1 MVQIRAW
8 GVAPEFAPGETNLG
22 DLIVTITVE
31 DNDSGTLGAG
41 DTITINGVDEII
53 GLVYLDAFI
62 IDGVRVEVAALHM
75 PSGASFSVPIVDG
88 VLSPAY
94 PAVSTDITLGPTLP
108 PVPFPTSDIV
118 CFARGTSIA
127 TLTGQVPVEALKV
140 GDMVETK
147 DHGIQPIRWIGA
159 TVLDAKALIL
169 SPNLR
174 PIRIKAGVLGHNLP
188 AVDLVVSPQHRVLV
202 RSTIAQ
208 KMFNASEVLVAA
220 KQLLELE
227 GVETADDMQTVEYF
241 HILFDQHEVITSNG
255 AETESLFT
263 GPQALKSVG
272 AAAREEIYALFPELA
287 SPAHETPAARK
298 LVPGRMGRQLASR
311 HHRNAKALVS

>member
-1 MVQIRAW
+1 MVEIRAW

-31 DNDSGTLGAG
+31 DNDNGTLGAG

-108 PVPFPTSDIV
+108 PVPFPTSDII

-147 DHGIQPIRWIGA
+147 DHGMQPIRWIGA
-159 TVLDAKALIL
+159 TVLDTAALANF
-169 SPNLR
+169 PNLR
-174 PIRIKAGVLGHNLP
+174 PIRIRAGALGLGAPHR
-188 AVDLVVSPQHRVLV
+188 DLVVSPQHRILV
-202 RSTIAQ
+202 SSSIAQ
-208 KMFNASEVLVAA
+208 RMFDAREVLVAA
-220 KQLLELE
+220 KQLLEVDGIE
-227 GVETADDMQTVEYF
+227 VDEDMEAVEYF

-255 AETESLFT
+255 AQTESLFT
-263 GPQALKSVG
+263 GPQALQSVG
-272 AAAREEIYALFPELA
+272 AAAREEILALLPELA
-287 SPAHETPAARK
+287 LATYEARFARK

-311 HHRNAKALVS
+311 HRNNDKALVS